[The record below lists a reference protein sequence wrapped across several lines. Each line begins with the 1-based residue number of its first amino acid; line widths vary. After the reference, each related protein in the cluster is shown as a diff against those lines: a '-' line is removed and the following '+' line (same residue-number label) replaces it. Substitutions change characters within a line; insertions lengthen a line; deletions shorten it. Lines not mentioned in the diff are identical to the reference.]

1 MGGHV
6 KRDIAGASVW
16 EQTLYDHFLRHVE
29 SEHAVIERYREAAD
43 RTSSPAFAYLVG
55 LILEDELRHHRLMHE
70 LAESI
75 RRTAE
80 VGGDAEAIPLLEKPG
95 ERDGLLALTEELLAV
110 ERADQRDL
118 RRLTKELSDVG
129 ETSLW
134 PLIIKLMRRDTDKH
148 IEILKFAREW
158 LESS

>member
-1 MGGHV
+1 V
-6 KRDIAGASVW
+6 NTDIAGASVW
-16 EQTLYDHFLRHVE
+16 EQNLYDHFVRHVE
-29 SEHAVIERYREAAD
+29 SEHSVIERYREAAD
-43 RTSSPAFAYLVG
+43 KSSSAAFAYLVG
-55 LILEDELRHHRLMHE
+55 LILEDELRHHRLMYE

-80 VGGDAEAIPLLEKPG
+80 MGTDGEPIPLLDKPA
-95 ERDGLLALTEELLAV
+95 ERDVLLALTEELLAV
-110 ERADQRDL
+110 ERGDQRDL
-118 RRLTKELSDVG
+118 RRLTKELEDVD

-134 PLIIKLMRRDTDKH
+134 PLVIRLMRRDTDKH